1 MLDFQYIV
9 EPSGAAGVA
18 ALKQCGEEL
27 NGRKV
32 VVVVTGRNISWSRL
46 TSLVGDT
53 TNIIHSL
60 ED

>member
-1 MLDFQYIV
+1 MLEFQYIV

-18 ALKQCGEEL
+18 ALKQCGEEF
-27 NGRKV
+27 RKV

-46 TSLVGDT
+46 TSLIGDT